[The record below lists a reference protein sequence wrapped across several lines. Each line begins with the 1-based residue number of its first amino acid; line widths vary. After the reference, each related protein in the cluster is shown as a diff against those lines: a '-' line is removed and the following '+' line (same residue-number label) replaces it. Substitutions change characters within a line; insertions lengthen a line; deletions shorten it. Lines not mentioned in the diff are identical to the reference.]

1 MNIIRTLLTRPI
13 GTSRRYDWVLPAPT
27 SVAVLVGEGDHPFGR
42 PAWGCLVRTGMLWR
56 NATLQLSTTEGLVT
70 AVGMKEAI
78 ATLRAFDPHARIRIA
93 LPVHQGYLALYGEDG
108 RMAARVLET
117 EAGLEVRFM
126 DPHRSYVESRN
137 VDDVVERAFRQIED
151 DRDQKA

>member
-1 MNIIRTLLTRPI
+1 
-13 GTSRRYDWVLPAPT
+13 
-27 SVAVLVGEGDHPFGR
+27 
-42 PAWGCLVRTGMLWR
+42 MLWR

-117 EAGLEVRFM
+117 KAGLEVRFM